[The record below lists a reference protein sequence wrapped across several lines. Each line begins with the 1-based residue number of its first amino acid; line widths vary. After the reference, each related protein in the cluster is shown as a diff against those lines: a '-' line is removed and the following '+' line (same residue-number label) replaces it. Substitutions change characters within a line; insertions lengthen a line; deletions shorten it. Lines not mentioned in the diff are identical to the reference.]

1 MALNCPCPLDST
13 LPAVGDSTCAFDI
26 DQVIRLAF
34 QLPQDTAPFVDAEAI
49 ATQSNWTTLIG
60 ASDATKIIVSPF
72 VSGFTIPSS
81 EGAFEGGDDN
91 TTVDGLP
98 LYKGENTVTMEG
110 MFKSAQPSVIKQLK
124 NLICFAISTTGST
137 NLTMFLLTGKNEVVA
152 LDDFKG
158 IPINNFR
165 IGSRGSEGYRASDM
179 VTFSFN
185 MRGDWDNDIDKVA
198 LSFDPRSL
206 VNGAVSS

>member
-1 MALNCPCPLDST
+1 MALNCSCPLEST
-13 LPAVGDSTCAFDI
+13 LPTVGDSTCTFDI

-34 QLPQDTAPFVDAEAI
+34 QLPQDAAPFADGTAI

-72 VSGFTIPSS
+72 ISGFTIPSS

-91 TTVDGLP
+91 STVDGLP

-124 NLICFAISTTGST
+124 NLVCFAISTTGSS
-137 NLTMFLLTGKNEVVA
+137 NLTVFMLTGKNEVVSM
-152 LDDFKG
+152 DDFKG
-158 IPINNFR
+158 ITINNLRF
-165 IGSRGSEGYRASDM
+165 GSRGSEGYRTSDM
-179 VTFSFN
+179 VPFSFN
-185 MRGDWDNDIDKVA
+185 MKGDWDNDIDKTT
-198 LSFDPRSL
+198 LLFDPRSL
-206 VNGAVSS
+206 VNGAGS